1 MLRAGVLNNDGS
13 RDILTTDLYS
23 DIEDIQEP
31 SFYEALNWDTVTPG
45 SQNPIGPNTQF
56 GSILFGN
63 QNATK
68 VNNIVVLSNN
78 VANQLL
84 GSRIRPQK

>member
-1 MLRAGVLNNDGS
+1 MEEPFFYQP
-13 RDILTTDLYS
+13 LTW
-23 DIEDIQEP
+23 E
-31 SFYEALNWDTVTPG
+31 VTRG
-45 SQNPIGPNTQF
+45 SQIPIGPNTQF

-63 QNATK
+63 QNASK

-84 GSRIRPQK
+84 GSRVQVNAQLWKLSGSADASDSSNTGSEFQPN